1 MSAVLHFPVHR
12 NRPSPLH
19 FSRAELNRLLSL
31 YSRQVMS
38 GEWRDYAISFAPGMA
53 CFFIFRHS
61 RENPLFV
68 ISKLD
73 PRGRRERQ
81 GRYLVTYRQ
90 QKLRQSNS
98 LEDALAVFNQ
108 PLQLV

>member
-1 MSAVLHFPVHR
+1 MSAVLRFPGHG
-12 NRPSPLH
+12 NKRPSLH
-19 FSRAELNRLLSL
+19 FSRSELSRLLGL
-31 YSRQVMS
+31 YSRRVMS
-38 GEWRDYAISFAPGMA
+38 GEWRDYAISFAPGRA

-61 RENPLFV
+61 QENPLFV

-81 GRYLVTYRQ
+81 GRFLVTYRQ

-98 LEDALAVFNQ
+98 LEEALAVFNQ
-108 PLQLV
+108 PLKLV